1 MSKTIFFLFLTLV
14 LTLFSFVPAG
24 AQEIRLDY
32 AAPVDFSHF
41 KTYTWKR
48 AENCRY
54 PDDATDSILRQAVD
68 RQMALR
74 GYRRIESD
82 DADLYLVYHLAVL
95 DDAEWG
101 SFNTAGQWYGGGVNS
116 VAVFTGGTTN
126 TTTFIKVGWLILDLF
141 DVKGQKQVWQVS
153 AKKTLGD
160 GKDPKKMQKNAEKAM
175 TKIFQ
180 QFPVRAS

>member
-1 MSKTIFFLFLTLV
+1 MSKVIFSLV
-14 LTLFSFVPAG
+14 APIVVTLFVFAPAR
-24 AQEIRLDY
+24 AQDVRLDY
-32 AAPVDFSHF
+32 KAPVDFTNF

-54 PDDATDSILRQAVD
+54 PDDATDNILRQAVD
-68 RQMALR
+68 RQMSSR
-74 GYRRIESD
+74 GYRRIEAD

-101 SFNTAGQWYGGGVNS
+101 SYNTSGQWYGGGVNS

-160 GKDPKKMQKNAEKAM
+160 GKDPRKMQKNADKAM

-180 QFPVRAS
+180 QFPVRAG

>member
-1 MSKTIFFLFLTLV
+1 MSKVIFALV
-14 LTLFSFVPAG
+14 ASIVITLFVFIPAG
-24 AQEIRLDY
+24 AQDIRLDY
-32 AAPVDFSHF
+32 AAPVDFKSF

-48 AENCRY
+48 AADCRY
-54 PDDATDSILRQAVD
+54 PDDVTDDILRQAVD
-68 RQMALR
+68 RQMNAR
-74 GYRRIESD
+74 GYQRAESD
-82 DADLYLVYHLAVL
+82 DVDLYLVYHLAVL

-101 SFNTAGQWYGGGVNS
+101 SFNTSGQWYGGGVNS

-160 GKDPKKMQKNAEKAM
+160 GNDPKRMQRNAEKAM
-175 TKIFQ
+175 AKIFD
-180 QFPVRAS
+180 QFPVRPN